1 MGEPNSL
8 YRLEQ
13 TAKDNITRI
22 MPHRFAPNESMFE
35 ILNNIF
41 VLLFSKLESNSV
53 TIVLQKS
60 STVECA
66 FRSTTGSSK
75 SGWTPRGLV

>member
-1 MGEPNSL
+1 MVEPNSL
-8 YRLEQ
+8 YELAQMPKEE
-13 TAKDNITRI
+13 ITRI

-41 VLLFSKLESNSV
+41 VLLISKLKENAV

-60 STVECA
+60 STVQCA